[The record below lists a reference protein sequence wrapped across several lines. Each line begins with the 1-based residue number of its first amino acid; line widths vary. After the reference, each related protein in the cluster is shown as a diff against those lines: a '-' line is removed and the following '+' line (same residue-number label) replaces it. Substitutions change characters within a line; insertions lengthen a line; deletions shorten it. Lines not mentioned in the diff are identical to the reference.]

1 MATYP
6 AKVIRPIVGNIYE
19 AIDGSLYGYSGLI
32 NFDITAS
39 ATYQMMRFNLTQDA
53 RFKMIFGAD
62 WDATTQATDALGFNV
77 NIDGIDVIRWVIE
90 TQPPSGASGRVMP
103 HTEFYVPENAE
114 VIINLMNPDAGTAL
128 CQANVVLKGTYLD
141 KAEGNASAGV
151 QVGDNALPPMIA
163 NRERYMN
170 WNKELF

>member
-19 AIDGSLYGYSGLI
+19 AIDGSLYGYSGEVS
-32 NFDITAS
+32 FDVSAS
-39 ATYQMMRFNLTQDA
+39 ASYNLMRFSLTRDA
-53 RFKMIFGAD
+53 RFRAYFNCDWAQARSSNAD
-62 WDATTQATDALGFNV
+62 IGVLFNV
-77 NIDGIDVIRWVIE
+77 DDIDVINQTVD
-90 TQPPSGASGRVMP
+90 TNGMNNFGAW
-103 HTEFYVPENAE
+103 TTDFYVPENAE
-114 VIINLMNPDAGTAL
+114 VVISLLNPSASAGL
-128 CQANVVLKGTYLD
+128 VKGNITLNGKYLE